1 MNEGAIMNDENK
13 TNEGQ
18 VNEQAIE
25 QRNPVIGFFEDNK
38 KWFIIG
44 GCLLAG
50 VLLGGAGTMMV
61 NKAKSSGSENEEAP
75 FEA

>member
-1 MNEGAIMNDENK
+1 MNDEKK

-25 QRNPVIGFFEDNK
+25 QRNPVIEFFEDNK

-44 GCLLAG
+44 ACF
-50 VLLGGAGTMMV
+50 LLGVATGGIGTMMV
-61 NKAKSSGSENEEAP
+61 NKASSGIENEEAP